1 MSPPASA
8 LALLGDDRIA
18 ALCGDE
24 LVILARKDGRER
36 QRLPLGER
44 GTAIASDPSR
54 AWIAVGGERGVLFA
68 FDGEAAKV
76 VESER
81 RRVHEGPI
89 QSLLFEPEELRVLS
103 GGVDGRIFL
112 THVRGALDPE
122 DRSGKNNHAAA
133 VTSLVHGPGDK
144 TYSGG
149 KDGVARVWT
158 RGSGRPSTLKDGV
171 VNVVAAAMAEHS
183 GRPHL
188 ALAGEDR
195 TIRLFL
201 VDAAGKPELRALTL
215 HGAVAWAAAE
225 LAHRDPKV
233 REAALK
239 ELAAWGDSVAIDLL
253 GKSAKGDGDHRLKLL
268 ATELLG
274 KSGLARA
281 TKPLEELLRA
291 GEEAVRLA
299 AFTGLRGLEGEG
311 SLRPLN
317 LALGA
322 RKRDIGVAAIKA
334 LAPLAGRD
342 DLALDRL
349 IQALSEDPREV
360 RIAALLALESLHDA
374 ASPEADLLALRSTQA
389 DIRRLA
395 VIRFYQR
402 GLAARPD
409 ALAALRR
416 HAADADASVRQ
427 AAFLVSILNK
437 PALAGALRFQDRDI
451 HRLLHEL
458 ESTPVPTFEA
468 SAKGEDNK
476 QAASAPPKA
485 KKVEIGQV
493 GEEDRR
499 PLLEAMASRALDTCL
514 AGATGLAS
522 LRDPRALGTLLQLS
536 REGDAKVRVAVCK
549 ALQELSDPRG
559 AARLRLLMRDGEA
572 SVRDAAFSAIAEL
585 ERATPLAV
593 AEAGLLAMH
602 EDVRRRGLDLL
613 VRHLKAGKKGAPL
626 DPGAVALLE
635 RALGDAARPVRSE
648 AFKAVLSLAVDGGGA
663 ASLRFARRSLH
674 ADIRKEVLGEV
685 LGQIEAPWAWAL
697 LLEIFRDPEPA
708 IRAEAFEFAMK
719 RTRGVGLEPLQ
730 AALTGPY
737 ADLRVEATKILGKR
751 KAPGIHEL
759 LVQAVDDEDEAVRQ
773 LAVDAL
779 LVNDADEALSAAM
792 ASRHPD
798 VVVRAAGARAVHGDP
813 AALAPLLAVITA
825 AEPEIPALAA
835 KWKDRL
841 LKAAEGLVELSEPA
855 ARPAL
860 IPLLQHKDAAIR
872 QGVARALAWSV
883 RPAEADGV
891 AALMAALQHSDAA
904 VRVEAALGLA
914 YCGDPAGASLLFVSG
929 DARAQT

>member
-1 MSPPASA
+1 MSSSPSEKSLRYRGDLKALVGRGGSLSFVTSHPEGHPTALYTVDLAKLELHEEPLPCGASALVDAGEEFFVAGDDGHIYRSGGRGGVKALGAALSPPASA

-158 RGSGRPSTLKDGV
+158 RGSGRPSTLEDGV

-499 PLLEAMASRALDTCL
+499 PCSRRWPAAPSTPASPA
-514 AGATGLAS
+514 
-522 LRDPRALGTLLQLS
+522 
-536 REGDAKVRVAVCK
+536 
-549 ALQELSDPRG
+549 PRG
-559 AARLRLLMRDGEA
+559 SPRSAILAPSAPCSSSAARATRRSGSPSA
-572 SVRDAAFSAIAEL
+572 RPCKSSATRAA
-585 ERATPLAV
+585 
-593 AEAGLLAMH
+593 
-602 EDVRRRGLDLL
+602 RRGC
-613 VRHLKAGKKGAPL
+613 AC
-626 DPGAVALLE
+626 
-635 RALGDAARPVRSE
+635 SC
-648 AFKAVLSLAVDGGGA
+648 
-663 ASLRFARRSLH
+663 
-674 ADIRKEVLGEV
+674 
-685 LGQIEAPWAWAL
+685 
-697 LLEIFRDPEPA
+697 
-708 IRAEAFEFAMK
+708 
-719 RTRGVGLEPLQ
+719 
-730 AALTGPY
+730 
-737 ADLRVEATKILGKR
+737 AT
-751 KAPGIHEL
+751 
-759 LVQAVDDEDEAVRQ
+759 
-773 LAVDAL
+773 
-779 LVNDADEALSAAM
+779 
-792 ASRHPD
+792 
-798 VVVRAAGARAVHGDP
+798 
-813 AALAPLLAVITA
+813 
-825 AEPEIPALAA
+825 
-835 KWKDRL
+835 
-841 LKAAEGLVELSEPA
+841 
-855 ARPAL
+855 ARPASATPPSRRSPSSSARPPRGRRSW
-860 IPLLQHKDAAIR
+860 PLGH
-872 QGVARALAWSV
+872 ARGRTPPRP
-883 RPAEADGV
+883 RPARPPPQG
-891 AALMAALQHSDAA
+891 
-904 VRVEAALGLA
+904 R
-914 YCGDPAGASLLFVSG
+914 
-929 DARAQT
+929 